1 MGNKIVLK
9 TESDV
14 TLSNYNLKTHDLY
27 HGDTFKF
34 SSKQVGDDYVGDI
47 TVEKNMRTHE
57 RKIAVGVVAQYKNK
71 NIETPF
77 ITITQQAHPKYYV
90 EGETKVS
97 KDYFDEFGGVFT
109 VSTYAKKEDYPNHV
123 VNSDYFN
130 LIIEGGGNAVTNIS

>member
-14 TLSNYNLKTHDLY
+14 ALSNYRPKTDLY
-27 HGDTFKF
+27 SNEAFKF
-34 SSKQVGDDYVGDI
+34 SGKQVGDGYVGDI
-47 TVEKNMRTHE
+47 TVEKNMRTNE

-109 VSTYAKKEDYPNHV
+109 VSTVVANNIFSALLTEDISKDDKSNSKLGFEYPQ
-123 VNSDYFN
+123 
-130 LIIEGGGNAVTNIS
+130 